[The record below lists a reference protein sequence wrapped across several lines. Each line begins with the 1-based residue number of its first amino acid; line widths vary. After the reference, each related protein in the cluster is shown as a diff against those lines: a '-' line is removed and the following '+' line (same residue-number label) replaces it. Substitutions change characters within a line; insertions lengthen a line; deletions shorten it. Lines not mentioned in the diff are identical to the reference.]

1 MKALLFLIVLGS
13 VIALLVW
20 RLRKSQAEE
29 ARLRR
34 KALEQR
40 KKKNSEAISQDM
52 EVIWPVIVR
61 PVSGKRPPGDEDAAA
76 EPTMTAI
83 EFEAPEPRTAQ
94 SGGSQ

>member
-20 RLRKSQAEE
+20 RLRKAQAEE
-29 ARLRR
+29 ARARR

-40 KKKNSEAISQDM
+40 RKKNSEAISQDM

-61 PVSGKRPPGDEDAAA
+61 PVSGKRPPGDGEAVE

-83 EFEAPEPRTAQ
+83 EFESPAPRAAQ